1 MITYLEPDILEC
13 EVKRT
18 LESFTKSKASGSDGF
33 SVELFQILKDDA
45 VKVLYSVRQKIWKT
59 QQWPQDWKRPVF
71 IPIPKKYNAK
81 EYSNYCTVALISH
94 ASKTMLKILQ
104 AKLNSTWTMK
114 FQMFKQVLEKA
125 EVPEIKLP
133 TSAGSWKKQ
142 KSSRKTSISALLT
155 MRKPLTVWITI
166 NCGKFWK
173 RWDYQTTWPA
183 SWEICMQ
190 VRK

>member
-1 MITYLEPDILEC
+1 MAWAHGTVLIGQGDHDGVATHREPDILEC

-45 VKVLYSVRQKIWKT
+45 VKVLYSVWQKIWKT

-125 EVPEIKLP
+125 EVPEIKFTTFP
-133 TSAGSWKKQ
+133 GSLKKQ
-142 KSSRKTSISALLT
+142 ESSRKYLFLLYW
-155 MRKPLTVWITI
+155 LWQSLWL
-166 NCGKFWK
+166 CGS
-173 RWDYQTTWPA
+173 Q
-183 SWEICMQ
+183 
-190 VRK
+190 